1 MAKRALLRSLGD
13 VDIRLLRIFVAVTEC
28 GGFAASELEL
38 NIGRSTI
45 SKHIADLELR
55 IGLKLCNRG
64 PAGFSL
70 TPEGD
75 QVLLSAQRLLG
86 SIDGFQ
92 SEVDDI
98 HQNLTGTLRIGL
110 FDQSTTNPKAH
121 LHDAIRLF
129 DQTAPDVRLE
139 IALDPPNVLE
149 ARVVEGA
156 LDVGIVPIH
165 RQSAS
170 LTYQVLYDEHM
181 TLYCGEGHALFDRS
195 DDIASSELDLSK
207 YKYAGFGFNSPNM
220 KAGQDLGL
228 RRAARVQEEEALS
241 LLIQSG
247 CYVGYLADHVAE
259 TFLSKGKVKPIA
271 AEKTSYVSHFAAIS
285 RKQPEPDRKALEFLR
300 CLEEVHAPKH
310 R

>member
-1 MAKRALLRSLGD
+1 MVAQIGNIGLAKRALLRRLGD

-75 QVLLSAQRLLG
+75 QVLQSAQRLLS

-121 LHDAIRLF
+121 LHDAIGLF
-129 DQTAPDVRLE
+129 DQSAPDVQLE

-149 ARVVEGA
+149 ARVVEGT
-156 LDVGIVPIH
+156 LDIGIVPIH

-170 LTYQVLYDEHM
+170 LNYQFLYDEHM
-181 TLYCGEGHALFDRS
+181 TLYCGEGHALFDESHRVQTTQ
-195 DDIASSELDLSK
+195 LDLSA
-207 YKYAGFGFNSPNM
+207 YKYAGVWFQF
-220 KAGQDLGL
+220 
-228 RRAARVQEEEALS
+228 
-241 LLIQSG
+241 
-247 CYVGYLADHVAE
+247 
-259 TFLSKGKVKPIA
+259 
-271 AEKTSYVSHFAAIS
+271 
-285 RKQPEPDRKALEFLR
+285 
-300 CLEEVHAPKH
+300 PKH
-310 R
+310 ESRSGPWSATRSARTGRRGPFPVDPIRMLHRISCRSCCRNFPLKRQSQTNFAGSNRICFAICCNQ